1 MGTTEGADAPET
13 KTRALT
19 RGMRW
24 ALIGIAVIV
33 AAGLIGA
40 GSLLVVRPG
49 AGGSADTARS
59 GSVQGPTQGTT
70 ESPGT
75 PATPT
80 TAPTPVDG
88 SEVLP
93 PETGQSDAARL
104 PERTQASP
112 LVAAPLPPD
121 ATAQGKLVDG
131 FPTSVAAPVAGAEII
146 YSSIASEGTRMQAG
160 LTARTEQSAAEI
172 ADHYRALWASL
183 GLAPAGGDGSTVSY
197 SGPFTSIS
205 LTTSETATGLVYKL
219 FGTLRTE

>member
-13 KTRALT
+13 TTRAVT

-33 AAGLIGA
+33 AAGLIWA
-40 GSLLVVRPG
+40 GSLLVVPPG
-49 AGGSADTARS
+49 ADGSADTPRS
-59 GSVQGPTQGTT
+59 GSAPGPTG
-70 ESPGT
+70 SPAT

-80 TAPTPVDG
+80 TAPTPVNG

-104 PERTQASP
+104 PARTQASP
-112 LVAAPLPPD
+112 LVVAPLPPD

-131 FPTSVAAPVAGAEII
+131 FPTSVAAPVAGTEII
-146 YSSIASEGTRMQAG
+146 YSSIATEGMRMQAG
-160 LTARTEQSAAEI
+160 LTARTEQSATEI

-183 GLAPAGGDGSTVSY
+183 GLAPAGGDDDDDATVSY